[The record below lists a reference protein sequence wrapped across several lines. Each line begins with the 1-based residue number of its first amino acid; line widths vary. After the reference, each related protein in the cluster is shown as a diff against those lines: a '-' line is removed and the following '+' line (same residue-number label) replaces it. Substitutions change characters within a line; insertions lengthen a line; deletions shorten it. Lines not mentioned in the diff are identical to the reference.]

1 MASVF
6 QLPVVRRHVPAL
18 IVLAVVALAAPMVM
32 ASPLLLDNA
41 VIVAIFSLLALSA
54 GMAYGQAGILSIA
67 PAAFASVGAFATGIV
82 TTRYGLPPLVGL
94 AVALLL
100 PMLFAY
106 PMARAITRL
115 SPMPLSIATLL
126 LSMLLE
132 LAIRE
137 GGTFT
142 GGYSGLSGLPGL
154 SFAPGAEG
162 MYLLAWG
169 IVVAVVVLYANLT
182 DSAIGRAVKTA
193 RHDPLRATAD
203 GVDVP
208 ALLAAY
214 FALSAAVAG
223 LAGWMYAHYMSYIG
237 PDSLTLHVS
246 INVLLMAVVGG
257 ASTIVGPILGAAF
270 LTSITQFLPAR
281 GTQGMFFGGALILV
295 LLVAPNGALGTDW
308 KKLFSRSRR
317 RGAASGVPVAAKQK
331 GG

>member
-1 MASVF
+1 MKAVF
-6 QLPVVRRHVPAL
+6 RHRFAPAL
-18 IVLAVVALAAPMVM
+18 LVLIIAALAAPLVLPN
-32 ASPLLLDNA
+32 AFLLDNA
-41 VIVAIFSLLALSA
+41 IMIAIFSLLSLSA

-94 AVALLL
+94 AIALLL
-100 PMLFAY
+100 PMAFAY
-106 PMARAITRL
+106 PMALVVSRL

-137 GGTFT
+137 GGALT
-142 GGYSGLSGLPGL
+142 GGYSGLSGLPSL
-154 SFAPGAEG
+154 SFAPGAQG
-162 MYLLAWG
+162 MYVLSWG
-169 IVVAVVVLYANLT
+169 LVVAVVLLYANLT

-203 GVDVP
+203 GVNVP
-208 ALLAAY
+208 ALLASY
-214 FALSAAVAG
+214 FALSASVAG
-223 LAGWMYAHYMSYIG
+223 LAGWLYAHYMTYIG

-246 INVLLMAVVGG
+246 INVLLMAVIGG
-257 ASTIVGPILGAAF
+257 ASTLIGPILGAAF

-295 LLVAPNGALGTDW
+295 LLLAPNGALGTDW
-308 KKLFSRSRR
+308 KKIFSKKGRSRR
-317 RGAASGVPVAAKQK
+317 VPERLARRGVS
-331 GG
+331 